1 MPDVSPILSLPYIQ
15 PSQAQKHVTHNEALR
30 TLDLLVQMVV
40 QTRGSNVPPPSPVEG
55 ERHIVGPAPT
65 GLWAGK
71 AQSIAV
77 LETGVWQFV
86 TPLPGWGAHV
96 LAEDD
101 VAQFIDGAWVGA
113 TERSLRVS
121 ALGVNTAPD
130 GFNKLSVAAQ
140 ASLLTHAGAGGHQLK
155 LNKAQATDTASLLFQ
170 TGFSGRAEMG
180 TTGSDDFAVKVSA
193 DGSSFADA
201 LRVAAATGVVAV
213 PQGVRVGAGTAGA
226 PGVGFDADPDNG
238 MLLSGVN
245 QIALATGGAAR
256 LTLDA
261 TGLSV
266 SVPVTGTAVTQ
277 SATDGTAG
285 RLMRTGDFGL
295 GGAAVAPPSDDL
307 SAVVHS
313 GLYAAESTTLNKPA
327 TGGASGGTLYLR
339 RNATE
344 GVQLFASNA
353 ASPAAPAL
361 ALRRRTAGAWSGWAT
376 VYHDLNLLGTVSQ
389 TAGVPTGAVI
399 EAGSNA
405 NGLYRRFA
413 CGMQICW
420 RDNLSAANASTALG
434 SLFRSADVT
443 WTYPVAFFTG
453 TTPVVVGS
461 ANDSD
466 AWVTTATPAAASV
479 VMRVVAGVTKGAAV
493 TFRATATGRWF

>member
-30 TLDLLVQMVV
+30 ILDLLVQMVV
-40 QTRGSNVPPPSPVEG
+40 ATRGANVPPTTPVEG
-55 ERHIVGPAPT
+55 ERHIVGTAPT
-65 GLWAGK
+65 GAWAGQPAK
-71 AQSIAV
+71 IAWF
-77 LETGVWQFV
+77 ETGLWQFV
-86 TPLPGWGAHV
+86 APQPGWGAHV

-101 VAQFIDGAWVGA
+101 VAQFIDGVWVGA
-113 TERSLRVS
+113 AERSLRVG

-140 ASLLTHAGAGGHQLK
+140 ASLLTHAGTGGHQLK
-155 LNKAQATDTASLLFQ
+155 LNKALAADTASLLFQ

-193 DGSSFADA
+193 NGTAFTDA
-201 LRVAAATGVVAV
+201 LRVAAATGVVTA
-213 PQGVRVGAGTAGA
+213 PQGLRAGAGTAGA
-226 PGVGFDADPDNG
+226 PGLGFDADPDNG
-238 MLLSGVN
+238 MFLSGTN
-245 QIALATGGAAR
+245 QITLATGGAAR
-256 LTLDA
+256 VTLDGTA
-261 TGLSV
+261 LAV

-277 SATDGTAG
+277 SATDATAG

-295 GGAAVAPPSDDL
+295 GGPAVAAPSDDL
-307 SAVVHS
+307 SAVAQS

-344 GVQLFASNA
+344 GVQLYASNA
-353 ASPAAPAL
+353 AAPAAPAL
-361 ALRRRTAGAWSGWAT
+361 ALRRRTAGTWSNWAT

-389 TAGVPTGAVI
+389 NAGVPTGAVI
-399 EAGSNA
+399 ESGSNA

-453 TTPVVVGS
+453 TSPVVVGS

-466 AWVTTATPAAASV
+466 AWVTTATPVAASV
-479 VMRVVAGVTKGAAV
+479 VMRVVAGVTKAAAV